1 MNGEKTKDTGSFLEE
16 ISDFFHRDLVSYIIK
31 RILAIFPS
39 LLLISFL
46 VFIVIQLPP
55 GDYVSSYIAKLQG
68 QGESMP
74 PEVMQE
80 MREEYGL
87 DKPFIVQYWN
97 WIKGIIYTSSNTS
110 YYRLYGSHHNWK
122 YSFAYKTTVWY
133 VIRQY
138 LPLTVGLTFAVWLFQ
153 YLSYR
158 RKIREMNHDLKIWK
172 STKKKAVL
180 TTI

>member
-74 PEVMQE
+74 P
-80 MREEYGL
+80 
-87 DKPFIVQYWN
+87 
-97 WIKGIIYTSSNTS
+97 
-110 YYRLYGSHHNWK
+110 
-122 YSFAYKTTVWY
+122 
-133 VIRQY
+133 
-138 LPLTVGLTFAVWLFQ
+138 
-153 YLSYR
+153 
-158 RKIREMNHDLKIWK
+158 
-172 STKKKAVL
+172 
-180 TTI
+180 